1 MIDQLSQLLADLP
14 NDEPN
19 EARADR
25 IRSRCHAVLARRR
38 QPRFGALTRGR
49 VWEPMVA
56 GLGGVYLAAIIVF
69 ALGLYGVL

>member
-1 MIDQLSQLLADLP
+1 MTDQWSQLLADLP
-14 NDEPN
+14 GAKPDD
-19 EARADR
+19 ARADR

-38 QPRFGALTRGR
+38 RPRLGALARRR
-49 VWEPMVA
+49 VWEPVVA